1 MINVPPTSDHAE
13 VDLGP
18 AAGVTDRGLR
28 HLRNE
33 DAVALGSQQT
43 PGGLVV
49 VAVVC
54 DGVSSSPRPDEA
66 SQAAARASLPV
77 LLEAVRDSADLAE
90 ACVAAVAAAR
100 ASVAGLGEPENER
113 SATTF
118 LSAVAARD
126 QVTLCWL
133 GDSRA
138 YWLAPAESESEAESA
153 QLTRDDSVAEGMV
166 EAGLA
171 TEDAAMALPHAHVL
185 TRWLDAEAADLDGDP
200 ARAPH
205 VERYYPARPR
215 GPAALLRRLVE
226 LPARRGRTGPARPAP
241 RADRPARRRERHGAV
256 RGRGRRRRQHHR
268 RPDPLPHP
276 RALLTR
282 PRQYFAPTDPENVP
296 GFIGK
301 HISRILL
308 PPAAIREMPMYAVNS
323 PIAIGVKTARGP
335 AARDTPAQ

>member
-171 TEDAAMALPHAHVL
+171 TEDAAMTLPHAHVL

-205 VERYYPARPR
+205 VERFTPP
-215 GPAALLRRLVE
+215 GPGVLLLCSDG
-226 LPARRGRTGPARPAP
+226 LWNY
-241 RADRPARRRERHGAV
+241 
-256 RGRGRRRRQHHR
+256 
-268 RPDPLPHP
+268 RPDAAELARLALP
-276 RALLTR
+276 RAL
-282 PRQYFAPTDPENVP
+282 TDPLGAANDMVRFAVEAGGADNITAVLIPYPVP
-296 GFIGK
+296 EP
-301 HISRILL
+301 S
-308 PPAAIREMPMYAVNS
+308 
-323 PIAIGVKTARGP
+323 
-335 AARDTPAQ
+335 